1 MSTILQIK
9 NHFLQAV
16 IAAIFAQNLLS
27 ATENREV
34 FFKFAEF
41 YSGSEFSIPI
51 DKISEDKNKFIL
63 QSEAEKNNTSS
74 GYKCKTLYQASGY
87 FKVKN
92 STGIHLAFKAADI
105 KAYSTFPATE
115 FSFFQKNY
123 EQTGLKKTIY
133 KSLQNFE
140 QHRAAVA
147 IYAGNFS
154 SIPLPLT
161 VKAGSLSYS
170 QSISRM
176 KNPATTGSM
185 NALSGISFGLTG
197 IGSSLPTSSSGKKQ
211 NSLALTFFPA
221 PFNLECALFEDRT
234 LFYSAG
240 TIFKFGKNAKL
251 STAFSGARIFIQKK
265 NSSSWYLTEEFF
277 PPEWEHAFLWEN
289 TFYCPGIKNKLSIGV
304 HENPFSRLRFWMK
317 NENRTI
323 LGPVLLNTQFFAADR
338 FFLTEENSA
347 FYTAGST
354 LEKTVLQIKIN
365 PQYTCNL
372 WQNIRC
378 SFGLLGMAEKNKESL
393 NPCKEKTEL
402 GTGSAAKF
410 FTEKS
415 TFLISAAVTGIL
427 YEKSEYA
434 ENSSQKNS
442 ISLEGSHSFSSW
454 KATARTKFTSTE
466 SSDGSRQSQSFAFNA
481 SFPGKTVSS
490 VSASFEKAELVSG
503 DKQKLSCTVN
513 FKESNGKIRFRG
525 KIKLNVDF

>member
-115 FSFFQKNY
+115 FSFFQENY

-161 VKAGSLSYS
+161 VKAGSR
-170 QSISRM
+170 SR
-176 KNPATTGSM
+176 
-185 NALSGISFGLTG
+185 
-197 IGSSLPTSSSGKKQ
+197 
-211 NSLALTFFPA
+211 
-221 PFNLECALFEDRT
+221 
-234 LFYSAG
+234 
-240 TIFKFGKNAKL
+240 
-251 STAFSGARIFIQKK
+251 
-265 NSSSWYLTEEFF
+265 
-277 PPEWEHAFLWEN
+277 
-289 TFYCPGIKNKLSIGV
+289 
-304 HENPFSRLRFWMK
+304 
-317 NENRTI
+317 
-323 LGPVLLNTQFFAADR
+323 
-338 FFLTEENSA
+338 
-347 FYTAGST
+347 
-354 LEKTVLQIKIN
+354 
-365 PQYTCNL
+365 
-372 WQNIRC
+372 
-378 SFGLLGMAEKNKESL
+378 
-393 NPCKEKTEL
+393 
-402 GTGSAAKF
+402 
-410 FTEKS
+410 
-415 TFLISAAVTGIL
+415 
-427 YEKSEYA
+427 
-434 ENSSQKNS
+434 
-442 ISLEGSHSFSSW
+442 
-454 KATARTKFTSTE
+454 
-466 SSDGSRQSQSFAFNA
+466 RQ
-481 SFPGKTVSS
+481 T
-490 VSASFEKAELVSG
+490 
-503 DKQKLSCTVN
+503 
-513 FKESNGKIRFRG
+513 R
-525 KIKLNVDF
+525 